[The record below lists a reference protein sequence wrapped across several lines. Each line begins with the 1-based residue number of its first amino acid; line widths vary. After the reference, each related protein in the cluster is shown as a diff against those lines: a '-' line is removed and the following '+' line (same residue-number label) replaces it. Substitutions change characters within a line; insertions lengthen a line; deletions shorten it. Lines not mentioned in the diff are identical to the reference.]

1 MVVTFTVD
9 KAQFSAPEDWIFP
22 FPVRL
27 VGCHFPTL
35 AGTKKHSEQQKW
47 RILGTFGCAIPLHL
61 QAWLDSVGAP
71 TGVQQCFMRHADIP
85 TTMNV
90 YGDAASADRIEA
102 HGKIVGL
109 ALNGT
114 EGKLKHCKMVGAIGF
129 EPMTSTV

>member
-1 MVVTFTVD
+1 MVVIFTVD

-90 YGDAASADRIEA
+90 YGDAASADMIENEKNRGTCA
-102 HGKIVGL
+102 QRHGRQAK
-109 ALNGT
+109 ALQRWWA
-114 EGKLKHCKMVGAIGF
+114 L
-129 EPMTSTV
+129 